1 MRGLASC
8 FAALLV
14 GASAL
19 GANGRIIAIGDE
31 WLLSDHA
38 FSGAPAQAQQLATNI
53 SNYFTGGVPSAF
65 LVKSNAAAI
74 PPLGGR
80 GVLGTALANYM
91 TGLGH
96 SWVVDNSATLTLGQ
110 LLQYRG
116 VFLAGSPGSGT
127 ANADILKQYVNA
139 GGNVLIMAGTG
150 NIAGGAAGEAAA
162 WNPFL
167 NKFGLAFGSTYFG
180 LPPTNTLLT
189 IPTLVSANPLGK
201 SISLVEWGYGQ
212 TVSDLEPTNPLNEV
226 ALYGD
231 FTGQPS
237 PPPSGDVAKQPII
250 GTYNIA
256 TVCSGDL
263 NNDGYVDDSDFVLFV
278 NAYNILDCADPA
290 MPAGCPADFNGDGVV
305 DDGDFVIF
313 VQSYDLLVCP

>member
-1 MRGLASC
+1 MRGFAACL
-8 FAALLV
+8 AALLT
-14 GASAL
+14 GSGAL

-38 FSGAPAQAQQLATNI
+38 FSVAPAQAQQLATNI
-53 SNYFTGGVPSAF
+53 SNFFTNGSPSAF
-65 LVKSNAAAI
+65 LVKSNAAPI

-80 GVLGTALANYM
+80 GVLGGSLATFM

-96 SWVVDNSATLTLGQ
+96 TWVVDNSATLTLSQ

-116 VFLAGSPGSGT
+116 IFLAGAPGSGT
-127 ANADILKQYVNA
+127 TNADILKQYVNA

-150 NIAGGAAGEAAA
+150 DVGGGAAGEAAA

-167 NKFGLAFGSTYFG
+167 NKFGLAFGSIYFG
-180 LPPTNTLLT
+180 LPPNNTLLA
-189 IPTLVSANPLGK
+189 IPTLVSGNPLGK

-212 TVSDLEPTNPLNEV
+212 TVSDLEPSNPLNEV

-231 FTGQPS
+231 FTGKPS
-237 PPPSGDVAKQPII
+237 PPSGDVAKQPII

-263 NNDGYVDDSDFVLFV
+263 NNDGFVDDSDFVLFV
-278 NAYNILDCADPA
+278 AAYNILDCADPG
-290 MPAGCPADFNGDGVV
+290 MPAGCPADLDGDGFV
-305 DDGDFVIF
+305 DDADFVIF
-313 VQSYDLLVCP
+313 IQSYDLLVCP